1 MKCGKYPPPL
11 HHQKTNRATPNL
23 SEGTPLKLCPLPA
36 VISVFFCFYVFF
48 YFDIFIYY
56 TLYIYSTFIYT
67 YCYIYIHFFLRFF
80 APFLDP
86 LELGRAPCP
95 APTATFLES
104 ERTLLNLEHLRQAG
118 LSLHSL
124 GASAKESR
132 PLFGSRPG
140 RASGGGEIFLRD
152 WLWGIGQ
159 SQEIERPQTNANPPN
174 DILGE
179 GGPRGG
185 VLLFGR
191 CTLWGENFQ
200 TERQPNRLPKCTFY
214 RFSQFCSF
222 FTPYF

>member
-1 MKCGKYPPPL
+1 MC
-11 HHQKTNRATPNL
+11 
-23 SEGTPLKLCPLPA
+23 S
-36 VISVFFCFYVFF
+36 
-48 YFDIFIYY
+48 FILIY
-56 TLYIYSTFIYT
+56 LYIIH
-67 YCYIYIHFFLRFF
+67 YIYILHLYILIVIFTFIFFCV
-80 APFLDP
+80 FLPPSWTP
-86 LELGRAPCP
+86 LNWGEPPALPPPPRSWSRSARCSTWSTCGRRACPSTPWVP
-95 APTATFLES
+95 APRS
-104 ERTLLNLEHLRQAG
+104 
-118 LSLHSL
+118 
-124 GASAKESR
+124 
-132 PLFGSRPG
+132 PG
-140 RASGGGEIFLRD
+140 RCLGLVPEGRRGGEIFLRD